1 MNERVIL
8 IGLDGAE
15 PAMVEAMLP
24 RCPNLARLAGEG
36 AWGTMA
42 STLPPLSP
50 PAWATLMTGVNPGK
64 HGVYDF
70 YHMPQRAQRSYVRR
84 LITSAVWR
92 APGLW
97 DYATAAGRRSGFVNM
112 PMCWP
117 PPAVDGFFVCGLG
130 APAGS
135 DSFTHPPALAASLAG
150 AILEPGD
157 GTTMDD
163 PAAFLERCALSGA
176 SMLEVSERLWRAGD
190 LDLFCAALTFP
201 DRFQHLF
208 WTNLVGRDGA
218 VRAVWDG
225 WFAAFDAVLGRIM
238 AAAADAGSTVIVFSD
253 HGFGPVERYFH
264 VNRWLFQRGYLTLR
278 DPTRLG
284 AADGLL
290 TAIDWEHTQAYGLG
304 EYGDIRLNLR
314 GREPLGCV
322 APGTHARA
330 LRLALTTELQQLRDR
345 GEPVVDEVLEGNV
358 VYHGAHADEGADLL
372 VRLRDRRV
380 LCLIDGRG
388 NDLRDPNGP
397 LFVDATGPQ
406 HYRGAHRDT
415 GLLGA
420 WGAGIRPDAPV
431 PAAQAQDLCPTVL
444 HLLGLPLDRGLD
456 GRVLR
461 ELLSEAHAA
470 REPEYVEGVSAATA
484 DARTAYDAAEEA
496 AIAEQLRQLGYLE

>member
-1 MNERVIL
+1 MNERVVM

-15 PAMVEAMLP
+15 PAVIDRLLP

-36 AWGTMA
+36 AWGTLT

-70 YHMPQRAQRSYVRR
+70 YQMTQRAQRSYVRR
-84 LITSAVWR
+84 LITSAAWR

-97 DYATAAGRRSGFVNM
+97 DFATQAGRRAGFVNM

-130 APAGS
+130 APAGN
-135 DSFTHPPALAASLAG
+135 DGWTHPRSLATSLAD

-157 GTTMDD
+157 GTTMGD
-163 PAAFLERCALSGA
+163 PAAFLDRCARSGA
-176 SMLEVSERLWRAGD
+176 SMLEVAERLWRSEP

-208 WTNLVGRDGA
+208 WTRLVNGDAA
-218 VRAVWDG
+218 VVGVWDA
-225 WFAAFDAVLGRIM
+225 WFAAFDAFLGRVM
-238 AAAADAGSTVIVFSD
+238 DAAAQAGSTVILFSD

-264 VNRWLFQRGYLTLR
+264 VNRWLYQRGYLAIG

-284 AADGLL
+284 TPDGLL
-290 TAIDWEHTQAYGLG
+290 TAIDWASTHAYGLG
-304 EYGDIRLNLR
+304 EYGEIRLNLR

-322 APGTHARA
+322 APGSQARA
-330 LRLALTTELQQLRDR
+330 LEIALMTELHRLRDR
-345 GEPVVDEVLEGNV
+345 DEPVVDEVREGAG
-358 VYHGAHADEGADLL
+358 VYHGPHADEGADLL
-372 VRLRDRRV
+372 VQMRDRRV

-397 LFVDATGPQ
+397 LFEDAAGPQ

-415 GLLGA
+415 GLLAA
-420 WGAGIRPDAPV
+420 WGAGIRPNAPR
-431 PAAQAQDLCPTVL
+431 PAAMAQDVCPTVL
-444 HLLGLPLDRGLD
+444 HCLGLPLDRDLD
-456 GRVLR
+456 GRILR
-461 ELLSEAHAA
+461 ELLSDELAA
-470 REPEYVEGVSAATA
+470 RQPQYTGGVSAATA
-484 DARTAYDAAEEA
+484 DARAAYDAAEEA
-496 AIAEQLRQLGYLE
+496 AIADQLRQLGYLE